1 MIANAQQKSVALFQ
15 EIKPKLLKLYAKYA
29 QEHGGREAQS
39 GANPGWPQLL
49 TATGLK
55 SMLYD
60 CGIFCVGDTIAHD
73 EIFNQVQYTV
83 MAALSSR
90 LREDTARLLRL

>member
-1 MIANAQQKSVALFQ
+1 
-15 EIKPKLLKLYAKYA
+15 
-29 QEHGGREAQS
+29 
-39 GANPGWPQLL
+39 
-49 TATGLK
+49 
-55 SMLYD
+55 
-60 CGIFCVGDTIAHD
+60 VGDTIAHD